1 MLEGVGFVVAEGEMP
16 GMGVPVSP
24 VSVMVVVMTAVG
36 VVVNGIFVNVR
47 VHVLVALRNGTD
59 VKVGNMKVVGVM
71 DD

>member
-16 GMGVPVSP
+16 GMGVP

>member
-1 MLEGVGFVVAEGEMP
+1 MP
-16 GMGVPVSP
+16 GMGVSVSP

-36 VVVNGIFVNVR
+36 VAVNGIFVNVR

-59 VKVGNMKVVGVM
+59 VNVGNMKVVGVM